1 MSTPTP
7 ITPLEARGLAQ
18 RFGRK
23 VVLRGVD
30 LRVDAGEVVG
40 LVGANGAGKT
50 TLFAILTGLREG
62 DQGELRFG
70 GATVREVELAVRARL
85 AYVAHG
91 AQLYPGLS
99 ARENLDLHASLRA
112 AIGAK
117 TLPSAAVLG
126 RFGLAEAADRPVG
139 AFSRGMAQ
147 RLALA
152 RALAGAPDLM
162 ILDEPFTALD
172 REGRELLAVV
182 LAEERARGAAIL
194 LSSHDHAMLVRVADR
209 VVSLERGVIA
219 AEVVRRS
226 AGDPEGKTFTARA
239 ASLWG
244 GDSGDGEG
252 LAAAL

>member
-1 MSTPTP
+1 MSRSAP
-7 ITPLEARGLAQ
+7 IVPLEARGLAQ

-23 VVLRGVD
+23 VVLRSID

-50 TLFAILTGLREG
+50 TLFSILTGLREA
-62 DQGELRFG
+62 DAGELRFG
-70 GATVREVELAVRARL
+70 GATVHEVELPVRARL

-91 AQLYPGLS
+91 AQLYPSLS

-117 TLPSAAVLG
+117 TLSSVAVLG
-126 RFGLAEAADRPVG
+126 RFGLADAADRPVG

-152 RALAGAPDLM
+152 RAIAGAPELM

-209 VVSLERGVIA
+209 VVVLERGVIA

-226 AGDPEGKTFTARA
+226 ADDPEGRTFAARA

-252 LAAAL
+252 TAAAV